1 MPPHEGPIPALA
13 LSLGGS
19 IPVLGFGT
27 WQMQGTR
34 CYDAVRSALDVG
46 YRHIDTAT
54 MYENEAE
61 VGRAIH
67 DSGVPR
73 DELFITTKLHPT
85 HAKRAKQV
93 MAESLSSLRT
103 DHVDLWLIHWPPS
116 DDLSVP
122 TWRQLL
128 ETREAGFAT
137 AVGVSNY
144 SPDQL
149 DELIEATGV
158 APAVNQ
164 IPWSPRQH
172 DERQLAHARA
182 RGIVIEGYSP
192 LKGSD
197 LADPILVE
205 IAEAHRVTT
214 PQVIFRWHV
223 QRDVVVIPKSAH
235 RDRIA
240 SNFDIWN
247 FTLDDDELARID
259 ALALRH

>member
-27 WQMQGTR
+27 WQMQGAR
-34 CYDAVRSALDVG
+34 CYDAVRSALEVG

-67 DSGVPR
+67 DSGVAR
-73 DELFITTKLHPT
+73 EDLFITTKLHPS
-85 HAKRAKQV
+85 HAGRAPQII
-93 MAESLSSLRT
+93 AESLRNLRT

-116 DDLSVP
+116 GDLSVP

-144 SPDQL
+144 SPDQV
-149 DELIEATGV
+149 DELITATGV

-164 IPWSPRQH
+164 IPWSPWQY
-172 DERQLAHARA
+172 DERRLADARA
-182 RGIVIEGYSP
+182 RGVVIEGYSP
-192 LKGSD
+192 FKGSD
-197 LADPILVE
+197 LSDPTLAE
-205 IAEAHRVTT
+205 IASAHGVTAA
-214 PQVIFRWHV
+214 QVILRWHV
-223 QRDVVVIPKSAH
+223 QHDTVVIPKSATPE
-235 RDRIA
+235 RIA

-259 ALALRH
+259 ALALGH